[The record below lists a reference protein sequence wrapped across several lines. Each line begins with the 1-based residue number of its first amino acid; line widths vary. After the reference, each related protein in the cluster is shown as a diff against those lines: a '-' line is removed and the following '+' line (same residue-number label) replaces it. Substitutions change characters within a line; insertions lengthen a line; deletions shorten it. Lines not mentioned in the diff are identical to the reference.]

1 MTFEELLHL
10 LKTAVFAE
18 EIDDRREEIA
28 ELIPQVKRM
37 FDFNQQN
44 HAHQYDLWLHCVHTV
59 LNLPKSIN
67 DDMLYLGA
75 LLHDIGK
82 PVCQV
87 KGKREDDT
95 NMHYYGHPARSMQIV
110 KEEVIPELI
119 QKGYLRSE
127 DQQRKLIYYVEYHDD
142 RVSLRLGHLRRHL
155 QMVSFEEFQN
165 LMQLEVADAK
175 AHVLIPIVQ
184 ERIRICE
191 QLAGEYGTE
200 LYERIK
206 SGE

>member
-59 LNLPKSIN
+59 LNLPKGLN

-82 PVCQV
+82 PDCQV